1 MRFED
6 TETGEVLTVEDLT
19 MEFNDLKASGET
31 EAETVDQYISNC
43 MWYNNGTLEEVAS

>member
-1 MRFED
+1 MLRFED

-19 MEFNDLKASGET
+19 REFEELKASNGT

-43 MWYNNGTLEEVAS
+43 MWYNNGTLEEVA